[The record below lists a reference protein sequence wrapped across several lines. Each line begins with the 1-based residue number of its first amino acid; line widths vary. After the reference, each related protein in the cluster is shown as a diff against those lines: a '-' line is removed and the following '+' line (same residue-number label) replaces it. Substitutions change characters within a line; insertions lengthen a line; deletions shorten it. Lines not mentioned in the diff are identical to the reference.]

1 MKLKRYLSFALAAIM
16 ILSMSLIPVS
26 AQSEIQYTSAD
37 LPEMLSY
44 NDAVSAGHVNRL
56 TAEEELNTLVFAN
69 SDNTKTM
76 YYFSENI
83 KYVDES
89 GDICYKTNDLTYSS
103 GAYINAEN
111 DINVS
116 LPLTL
121 SSGVTLAYEDI
132 LISMTPNVT
141 GSSSVSDSISASAVF
156 NSASNNQSDSVSY
169 QSVFGVGTAVRYTPL
184 YSGIKED
191 IILSSYTGVYS
202 FNFLIETNG
211 LLILPES
218 TISDDDS
225 MISGNASELSEPTRW
240 YFAYE
245 DDTDTPVALIS
256 DIYIYDSVGAETK
269 GSVSITPY
277 IDDNYI
283 LTVTADR
290 AFLESSSTVYP
301 VTIDPTIT
309 INYNNSTIHD
319 SSISS
324 YLVTSNFGSDSY
336 LNVGGSYNYYSALKF
351 QGLTNNSVFSS
362 LSAGQIYSSTLNMY
376 CYSKSGTNM
385 SVTVSQYSPNSI
397 TSGYWTEGT
406 ITYSKCGVKVDEVD
420 EVNAVTKTI
429 TSAVPYS
436 FDITDIVKKW
446 KSNSN
451 LIEQGL
457 LFSPSDSSS
466 SAMAVFA
473 SSEYS
478 TASLRPYLTINYVCN
493 GIYKIKNGSNYI
505 GFENNYAGTE
515 SAVKNMTI
523 DSSDTNDFSKE
534 YRITYIS
541 SVDAYTIR
549 PLASKNGY
557 DLYLYS
563 DGSKLILKN
572 SVCYFKFTLNSN
584 GTYKISASNATSKYA
599 TAGDTQISMSST
611 SSSSQN
617 WTLVWSEKNESYAY
631 YESLGFGLPL
641 NSCEV
646 SSRYGVR
653 DMGIENNPRY
663 QNHFALDLNKTS
675 DYAKSIC
682 KGKVVVVNQNIKIS
696 TKDDGTI
703 EYSGMGNYV
712 IIKVDPDQHGYA
724 YNDINKSIYV
734 LYGHFGENTGNLK
747 ELSNCIF
754 VNPGDDVEIGD
765 TLGMV
770 GDSGGAKGDHIHFS
784 VFIYNT
790 NDLNSS
796 IWSSFNELNY
806 SNTIDPRIFIK
817 S

>member
-16 ILSMSLIPVS
+16 TLSMSLIPVS

-256 DIYIYDSVGAETK
+256 DIYIYDSIGAETK

-406 ITYSKCGVKVDEVD
+406 ITYSKCGVEVNEVD

-436 FDITDIVKKW
+436 FDITAIVKKW
-446 KSNSN
+446 KSTSN

-457 LFSPSDSSS
+457 LISPSDSSS

-478 TASLRPYLTINYVCN
+478 TASLRPYLTINYREFAYFCQNNPSLSSVSFS
-493 GIYKIKNGSNYI
+493 IKNLDILFYKTDSGISEKSWLEKINTAGCVICSIAMILRNLEATTTSAKYDIRTATSNILQADPFTVTLANTSFPSITYSSTEDIYI
-505 GFENNYAGTE
+505 ADTTQNPVLAYYNRIASAFGRSATIYDLTGTDEDKANDIAYYLSLNPEGIAVSFKNSNNQTHTIVFTDTTYEISTTYTVRSLNSRNNYGENELIE
-515 SAVKNMTI
+515 SSIITTSEAIFNWQNTNVSSKTSTYGALFTVSDPVSTNNYSGNQVLFK
-523 DSSDTNDFSKE
+523 DSYTASDYEFG
-534 YRITYIS
+534 
-541 SVDAYTIR
+541 DAY
-549 PLASKNGY
+549 
-557 DLYLYS
+557 
-563 DGSKLILKN
+563 KLI
-572 SVCYFKFTLNSN
+572 
-584 GTYKISASNATSKYA
+584 
-599 TAGDTQISMSST
+599 
-611 SSSSQN
+611 
-617 WTLVWSEKNESYAY
+617 
-631 YESLGFGLPL
+631 
-641 NSCEV
+641 
-646 SSRYGVR
+646 
-653 DMGIENNPRY
+653 
-663 QNHFALDLNKTS
+663 
-675 DYAKSIC
+675 
-682 KGKVVVVNQNIKIS
+682 
-696 TKDDGTI
+696 
-703 EYSGMGNYV
+703 
-712 IIKVDPDQHGYA
+712 II
-724 YNDINKSIYV
+724 N
-734 LYGHFGENTGNLK
+734 
-747 ELSNCIF
+747 
-754 VNPGDDVEIGD
+754 
-765 TLGMV
+765 
-770 GDSGGAKGDHIHFS
+770 
-784 VFIYNT
+784 
-790 NDLNSS
+790 
-796 IWSSFNELNY
+796 
-806 SNTIDPRIFIK
+806 
-817 S
+817 

>member
-1 MKLKRYLSFALAAIM
+1 M
-16 ILSMSLIPVS
+16 
-26 AQSEIQYTSAD
+26 
-37 LPEMLSY
+37 
-44 NDAVSAGHVNRL
+44 
-56 TAEEELNTLVFAN
+56 
-69 SDNTKTM
+69 
-76 YYFSENI
+76 
-83 KYVDES
+83 
-89 GDICYKTNDLTYSS
+89 
-103 GAYINAEN
+103 
-111 DINVS
+111 
-116 LPLTL
+116 
-121 SSGVTLAYEDI
+121 
-132 LISMTPNVT
+132 
-141 GSSSVSDSISASAVF
+141 
-156 NSASNNQSDSVSY
+156 
-169 QSVFGVGTAVRYTPL
+169 
-184 YSGIKED
+184 
-191 IILSSYTGVYS
+191 YS

-420 EVNAVTKTI
+420 EVDEVNAVTKTI

-436 FDITDIVKKW
+436 FDITAIVKKW
-446 KSNSN
+446 KSTSN

-457 LFSPSDSSS
+457 LISPSDSSS

-523 DSSDTNDFSKE
+523 DSSDTNDFAKE

-541 SVDAYTIR
+541 SVNAYTIR
-549 PLASKNGY
+549 PLASQNGY

-584 GTYKISASNATSKYA
+584 GTYKISTSNATSKYA
-599 TAGDTQISMSST
+599 TAGNTQISMSST

-631 YESLGFGLPL
+631 YESLGFELPL
-641 NSCEV
+641 NSCKV

-653 DMGIENNPRY
+653 YYNGYND
-663 QNHFALDLNKTS
+663 HFALDLELKNTTDKNIYS
-675 DYAKSIC
+675 VSN
-682 KGKVVVVNQNIKIS
+682 GKVKSKGYTDGYGYYIVIDTEITNPLDDTQTLYILYAHMESQSSLSENARV
-696 TKDDGTI
+696 TKGDAIG
-703 EYSGMGNYV
+703 
-712 IIKVDPDQHGYA
+712 IIG
-724 YNDINKSIYV
+724 
-734 LYGHFGENTGNLK
+734 NTGDSEGVHLHIQFYVCASNSFST
-747 ELSNCIF
+747 LSSY
-754 VNPGDDVEIGD
+754 
-765 TLGMV
+765 M
-770 GDSGGAKGDHIHFS
+770 S
-784 VFIYNT
+784 
-790 NDLNSS
+790 
-796 IWSSFNELNY
+796 Y
-806 SNTIDPRIFIK
+806 STTIDPRVFLPL
-817 S
+817 